1 MKRNINNTNLL
12 QLMERKQQLLL
23 RIKAAITL
31 GRMDLVKE
39 LSHEF
44 RDVLEKEH
52 NLTKNKENID
62 TKMNHV

>member
-1 MKRNINNTNLL
+1 MKRNINNTDLL

-39 LSHEF
+39 LSHGF

-52 NLTKNKENID
+52 NLMKNKENID
-62 TKMNHV
+62 TK

>member
-1 MKRNINNTNLL
+1 MKRNINNTDLL

-52 NLTKNKENID
+52 NLMKNKENID
-62 TKMNHV
+62 TK